1 MKELSKE
8 KIYGI
13 VGTVLFHALLFL
25 LLYLLVMEKPE
36 TRKEESFVE
45 QMKPDPED
53 EAEEKEYLEKV
64 EEMMSEPVQDARSG
78 ELSQT
83 AAAEPEPALEPME
96 TPVAV
101 PDADIVSNDKTFTP
115 SDTIQQPKENPL
127 KHNVS
132 NIFGASYGMPGETE
146 DPDPQGSHVVP
157 GKPDA
162 NGTKFNLEGRTG
174 ISLPYGK
181 ISVSTK
187 CEVVVRITVAPDGS
201 VTEAKVSST
210 GTTTVEDDVRAAAC
224 RYAKESKFNKVDS
237 KEIQLGTITYIFDPQ

>member
-36 TRKEESFVE
+36 AGKEESFVE
-45 QMKPDPED
+45 QKKPDPED

-64 EEMMSEPVQDARSG
+64 KEMMSEPVQDARSG
-78 ELSQT
+78 EPSQT

-101 PDADIVSNDKTFTP
+101 PDADIISNDKTFTP

-132 NIFGASYGMPGETE
+132 NIIGASHGMPGETE

-162 NGTKFNLEGRTG
+162 NGTKFNLEGRKG
-174 ISLPYGK
+174 IYLPYKK
-181 ISVSTK
+181 ISVDTR

-201 VTEAKVSST
+201 VTEAEVASI
-210 GTTTVEDDVRAAAC
+210 GTTTIDNNVRAVA
-224 RYAKESKFNKVDS
+224 RMYAEDSKFNKVDGTD
-237 KEIQLGTITYIFDPQ
+237 IQLGTITYIFDPQ